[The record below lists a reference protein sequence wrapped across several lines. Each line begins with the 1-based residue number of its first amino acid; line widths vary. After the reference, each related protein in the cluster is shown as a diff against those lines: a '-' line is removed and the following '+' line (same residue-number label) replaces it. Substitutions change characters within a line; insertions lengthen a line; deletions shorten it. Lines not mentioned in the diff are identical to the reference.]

1 MFITLTGVFFF
12 FFSPFGVSSYLLFFS
27 TFATSSGSNLNLY
40 TFLVVHQAG
49 KSSLL
54 SRAMFCKKSKR
65 GCKKNY
71 IVAGH
76 SLIKSEFQY
85 GQQVLFNNMICRIH
99 TTYLNLKRFDFWYAF
114 VLNLFCD
121 YTTNSGENKK
131 KSSEE
136 LGVHTYYEQE
146 VEKLAATSIFRN
158 HEGVLRLMNIYL
170 TLKR

>member
-1 MFITLTGVFFF
+1 MFITLTGVFF

-85 GQQVLFNNMICRIH
+85 GQQVLFNNMICRI
-99 TTYLNLKRFDFWYAF
+99 
-114 VLNLFCD
+114 
-121 YTTNSGENKK
+121 S
-131 KSSEE
+131 
-136 LGVHTYYEQE
+136 TYY
-146 VEKLAATSIFRN
+146 IF
-158 HEGVLRLMNIYL
+158 EFKTFWLLICFCLELILRLHH
-170 TLKR
+170 KFWRE

>member
-85 GQQVLFNNMICRIH
+85 GQQVLFNNTICRIH
-99 TTYLNLKRFDFWYAF
+99 TIYLNLKRFDFWYAF

-121 YTTNSGENKK
+121 YTTNSGGNKEK
-131 KSSEE
+131 NRRKNS
-136 LGVHTYYEQE
+136 EQE